1 MARMG
6 WDRTAGWLFSGLT
19 ASGCGSAFP
28 QGGLEQ
34 RVLGRGD
41 LGSLGAGAGGW
52 AQRERQAEAMLP
64 SPGPTCLAQTPPAFY
79 QDQSPPGD
87 PQL

>member
-1 MARMG
+1 MGRMR
-6 WDRTAGWLFSGLT
+6 WDRTAGWLFSSLI
-19 ASGCGSAFP
+19 ALGCGSAFP

-41 LGSLGAGAGGW
+41 LGSLGTGRGGW

-64 SPGPTCLAQTPPAFY
+64 SPGPTCLAQTTSA
-79 QDQSPPGD
+79 
-87 PQL
+87 L